1 MAESSQTCEFKKFKK
16 SVDEKH
22 EEIIRMY
29 PPHRNSAQGLS
40 LRNIECKPLLQ
51 NRRFYQSVEELSDI
65 FNKEHIPSSV
75 VHNERDETVDYVL
88 NFETHN
94 LIRAHMSFHVKGN
107 PVGQID
113 NVGAFHLKIDIII
126 GPQGQELDLE
136 SRRSSLIFRFTPIL
150 TRGGNKSGQLV
161 FRLSTIAPRGL
172 SFSKEKPLEVLSL
185 VREAGEFRPTIRLPL
200 TDEVLTDIY
209 RIIDI
214 IQKFTFSFDTESGT
228 PRRSGGGGASA
239 AGGEGRGAFA
249 QGRYSS
255 RVASAEGG
263 EGWDAFAQGRYS
275 SRVANRGGGG
285 GGASAAG
292 GGGGATAEG
301 GGGGAS
307 AAGGGGGASAA
318 GGGGGGGGWGAFAK
332 HGSRY
337 GSNAY
342 KSGSSRPGFGRSRR
356 TRMRKHKKSS
366 TKKLRRSNKSK

>member
-1 MAESSQTCEFKKFKK
+1 
-16 SVDEKH
+16 
-22 EEIIRMY
+22 
-29 PPHRNSAQGLS
+29 
-40 LRNIECKPLLQ
+40 
-51 NRRFYQSVEELSDI
+51 VEDLSDTLD
-65 FNKEHIPSSV
+65 KDHISSSLV
-75 VHNERDETVDYVL
+75 YNERDDEILDYFL

-94 LIRAHMSFHVKGN
+94 LIKAHMSFHVKGN
-107 PVGQID
+107 PVGHID

-150 TRGGNKSGQLV
+150 TRGDNKSGQLV
-161 FRLSTIAPRGL
+161 FRLSTVAPRGL

-239 AGGEGRGAFA
+239 AGGGGGGEGWGAFA

-255 RVASAEGG
+255 RL
-263 EGWDAFAQGRYS
+263 
-275 SRVANRGGGG
+275 ANRAGGD
-285 GGASAAG
+285 GGASAA
-292 GGGGATAEG
+292 E
-301 GGGGAS
+301 
-307 AAGGGGGASAA
+307 
-318 GGGGGGGGWGAFAK
+318 GGGGGGGWGAFAK
-332 HGSRY
+332 HGFRY

-356 TRMRKHKKSS
+356 TRMRKDKKSR